1 MIDSLAVRGAEV
13 VAVNIA
19 NSLLTKN
26 VDSFLCATRS
36 EGDLKSKINDKVGY
50 LYLDRKQR
58 FDFKAIFKLKRFIK
72 HNKIDIIHAHSSS
85 YVFAVAVKVLYPR
98 VKVIWHNHYGNIEN
112 LRGFFLSLLKLL
124 SKKFH
129 AIISVSE
136 ILKKW
141 AINNLKVKNVNYLPN
156 FASLQDTNEV
166 TKLKGK
172 DGFRIISLARI
183 SPEKDH
189 LNLLRA
195 FKLVNANH
203 PDWSLHIVGNHN
215 SDEYFNLVKLFVQE
229 NNLIHKVFFYHNCI
243 DVKNILSQAS
253 IGVLCSK
260 FEGLPITLLEY
271 GLAKLP
277 VIVTDVG
284 QCKKVVINSNYGF
297 IVPKEDEIALSEKMK
312 LLMNDKDLRNSIS
325 INFNKH
331 IIDNYSEDKIIEKL
345 IKIYNS

>member
-1 MIDSLAVRGAEV
+1 M

-19 NSLLTKN
+19 NSLLLKN
-26 VDSFLCATRS
+26 VDSFLCAIRK
-36 EGDLKSKINDKVGY
+36 EGDLKNKINDKVDY
-50 LYLDRKQR
+50 LFLNRKQR
-58 FDFKAIFKLKRFIK
+58 FDFKAIFKLKRFVK

-85 YVFAVAVKVLYPR
+85 YVFAIAIKILYPR
-98 VKVIWHNHYGNIEN
+98 VKVIWHNHYGNIED
-112 LRGFFLSLLKLL
+112 LRGFFFLLLKLS
-124 SKKFH
+124 SKMFH

-136 ILKKW
+136 ILEKW

-172 DGFRIISLARI
+172 SKFRIVCLARI

-189 LNLLRA
+189 LNLLKA
-195 FKLVNANH
+195 FKLANVDH
-203 PDWSLHIVGNHN
+203 PSWSLHIVGNHN
-215 SDEYFNLVKLFVQE
+215 SDEYYDLVIQFVQKNNLV
-229 NNLIHKVFFYHNCI
+229 NKVFFYHNCI

-284 QCKKVVINSNYGF
+284 QCKKVVMNSNYGF
-297 IVPKEDEIALSEKMK
+297 IVPKEDEVALSDKMK
-312 LLMNDKDLRNSIS
+312 LLMKDKNLRNDMS

-331 IIDNYSEDKIIEKL
+331 IIGNYSENIIIEKL
-345 IKIYNS
+345 IKIYNT